1 MLGAPALLD
10 LKEFSEQAAH
20 YAPKLALAVLLLA
33 AGTLFTRGVRAA
45 TRLALRRA
53 TMRPSTRDLA
63 VRIAGGAGWVLV
75 LSIVLSTLQLQTIVL
90 GLSGVLALMSAAFVS
105 SASATSN
112 DIIAGF
118 FLAADRDIEI
128 GYRVQA
134 AGVQGVVREIDFRKT
149 RIMDDAGHLHV
160 IPNRLIEGAEWIV
173 LER

>member
-33 AGTLFTRGVRAA
+33 AGALFTRAVRAA

-112 DIIAGF
+112 DIIA
-118 FLAADRDIEI
+118 ASSSPRTATSRSATACRRRACKASCARSTSAR
-128 GYRVQA
+128 RVSWTTP
-134 AGVQGVVREIDFRKT
+134 GT
-149 RIMDDAGHLHV
+149 CT
-160 IPNRLIEGAEWIV
+160 
-173 LER
+173 